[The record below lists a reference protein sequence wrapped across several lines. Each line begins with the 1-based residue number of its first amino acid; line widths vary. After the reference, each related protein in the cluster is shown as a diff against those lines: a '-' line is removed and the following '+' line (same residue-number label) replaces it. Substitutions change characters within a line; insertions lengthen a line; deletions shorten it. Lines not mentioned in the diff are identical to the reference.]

1 MKGFWQILKEY
12 VLPYKGFVGLNILF
26 NTLAVIFSL
35 LSLILIGPFL
45 QVLFG
50 SQEILAD
57 PVPWTLSK
65 EAMSHNFNYLIGQQ
79 IQDYGSQKAL
89 LLVSLLIIIM
99 FFLKTTNV
107 FLANYF
113 MAPIRN
119 GVVRDIRNKLYIKI
133 LNLPISFFSE
143 EKKGDIM
150 ARVTQDVQEIEW
162 SVMAS
167 LEKFFR
173 DPVNILVFLLGL
185 LLISPMLT
193 LFVLVLLPVSALVI
207 GQIGKNLR
215 KTSAKGQEQMGSL
228 MSMLEETI
236 SGLRIIKAFNAQ
248 KKMENGFSDKNEQ
261 YTRTMNRITRK
272 RYLASPLSEFMGA
285 IVIVV
290 LLSFG
295 GNMVLNGSSP
305 LNAAGFMAYIAI
317 FSQLMTPA
325 KSFSTAFYHI
335 QKGLASFD
343 RVDDILKVDKLIK
356 NSDKPKEIKSFKSR
370 IEYKRITFSYE
381 EKPVLKNVSLSI
393 NKGETVALVGKS
405 GSGKSTFVDLLPR
418 FYDVNQGEILID
430 GINIK
435 ELDIY
440 QLRQLQGYVHQEA
453 ILFND
458 SFAANIAFGLGK
470 PDQDKLWEA
479 AKAARADDFIR
490 ESPDGMNWIIGD
502 RGGKLSGGQKQ
513 RISIARALYANPEIL
528 ILDEA
533 TSSLD
538 TESEREVQQALKEL
552 MKNRTT
558 LIVAHRLST
567 IIQADQIVVFKD
579 GQIVEQGTHQQLVA
593 KKGEYL
599 NLYQET
605 TEKEDKND

>member
-65 EAMSHNFNYLIGQQ
+65 DAISHNFNYLIGQQ

-89 LLVSLLIIIM
+89 LVVSLLIIIM

-215 KTSAKGQEQMGSL
+215 KSSMKGQEQMGGL

-248 KKMENGFSDKNEQ
+248 EKMKEGFSNKNEQ
-261 YTRTMNRITRK
+261 YTKTMNRITRK

-295 GNMVLNGSSP
+295 GNMVLNGSSS
-305 LNAAGFMAYIAI
+305 LNAASFMAYIAI

-343 RVDDILKVDKLIK
+343 RVDAILRVDKLIK
-356 NSDKPKEIKSFKSR
+356 NSDQPLDINSFKSR

-393 NKGETVALVGKS
+393 NKGETVALVGRS

-418 FYDVNQGEILID
+418 FYDVSQGEILID

-435 ELDIY
+435 ELNIY

-470 PDQDKLWEA
+470 PDQDRLWEA

-579 GQIVEQGTHQQLVA
+579 GQIVEQGTHQQLIA

-605 TEKEDKND
+605 TEKGDKND